1 MQLVSKITS
10 HEKVMASSPAINR
23 PILFYSREPIFL
35 CSMQNVKCVDNF
47 PVVSVDKKKH
57 CERGRNCKYQQSTK
71 VEGNQSKSGWLILP
85 SSSGISKI
93 TELLRALS
101 LVDSCV

>member
-35 CSMQNVKCVDNF
+35 CSMQNVKCVENF
-47 PVVSVDKKKH
+47 PVVSDDQKSIVS
-57 CERGRNCKYQQSTK
+57 E
-71 VEGNQSKSGWLILP
+71 EGTANINNQP
-85 SSSGISKI
+85 
-93 TELLRALS
+93 R
-101 LVDSCV
+101 